1 MCSFVKTNLLFDASP
16 RGRRPAN
23 DLGRPARP
31 GRDEPVFRFPA
42 VNADRGSEYLER
54 SEPAA
59 DEVTLRDLVA
69 NARFL
74 TIGPRLP
81 PRIKEIV
88 NETFGPV
95 EVHSIERDNIRGIS
109 SQAASFSII
118 IALFD
123 DIARAKRAFREHKWL
138 LDNKLCYA
146 IMSEANP
153 RGRAALMRFAFDD
166 VFDSRTKP
174 TDIIIRMKAHVSRQM
189 IYNSAVKSDESFQLF
204 CDENIEG
211 RVYSSQMEILKQLY
225 TNMGK
230 VVRYRD
236 LASYDYHSSDFR
248 FKSLKVRIHKIRK
261 RLKNHEI
268 RCERGAGY
276 SLVRLDS

>member
-1 MCSFVKTNLLFDASP
+1 MCSFVKTDLLFDASP
-16 RGRRPAN
+16 KGRKPAN
-23 DLGRPARP
+23 DLGRPARA
-31 GRDEPVFRFPA
+31 GRDAPVFRFPA
-42 VNADRGSEYLER
+42 VNGSQGSEYLARPEI
-54 SEPAA
+54 AA
-59 DEVTLRDLVA
+59 GEVTLRDLVA

-109 SQAASFSII
+109 SQATSFSII

-146 IMSEANP
+146 IMTEANP

-166 VFDSRTKP
+166 VFDSRAKP

-189 IYNSAVKSDESFQLF
+189 IYNSAVKNDESFQLF

-225 TNMGK
+225 NNMGK

-268 RCERGAGY
+268 RCERGSGY
-276 SLVRLDS
+276 VLVKLDS